1 MGDLEMLTRE
11 QLQGVLI
18 AVSKP
23 VFAITKDSRYAV
35 GYNVRLSVK
44 ISTTQDLATTIQR
57 TLHQHGIVSQVGR
70 SKNGHKQ
77 KGILT
82 VTANGNLYK
91 LLELIPMT
99 LPTVGNWMVF
109 KQALDIVNEGRHQ
122 TQEGLDKL
130 FEIKGLI

>member
-44 ISTTQDLATTIQR
+44 ISTTQDLANTLQR
-57 TLHQHGIVSQVGR
+57 TLHQHGIVSHVGR

-82 VTANGNLYK
+82 VAGVRSNGNLYK

-99 LPTVGNWMVF
+99 LPTVGDWMKF
-109 KQALDIVNEGRHQ
+109 
-122 TQEGLDKL
+122 
-130 FEIKGLI
+130 

>member
-1 MGDLEMLTRE
+1 MLTRE

-35 GYNVRLSVK
+35 GYNVRLSAK
-44 ISTTQDLATTIQR
+44 ISTTQNLANTLQR
-57 TLHQHGIVSQVGR
+57 TLHQHGIVSPVGR

-82 VTANGNLYK
+82 VSGKDNLYK

-99 LPTVGNWMVF
+99 LPTVGDWIKF

-122 TQEGLDKL
+122 TQEGMDKL

>member
-23 VFAITKDSRYAV
+23 VITITKDSRYAV
-35 GYNVRLSVK
+35 GYNVRLKVK
-44 ISTTQDLATTIQR
+44 ISTTQGLANAIQR
-57 TLHQHGIVSQVGR
+57 TLLQRGIVSHTAKW
-70 SKNGHKQ
+70 KNGCKK
-77 KGILT
+77 KGILS
-82 VTANGNLYK
+82 VSGKDNLYK

-99 LPTVGNWMVF
+99 LPTVGDWMKF
-109 KQALDIVNEGRHQ
+109 KQALDIVNESRHQ
-122 TQEGLDKL
+122 TQEGLDML